1 MKVTNPLVH
10 ISIAVAILV
19 ICLLLFSFLPGAL
32 PAPEPLSPPTY
43 LAATIL
49 CAVVLLL
56 LRRKQLWT
64 YLPIPLISLFA
75 FLEESSYGVESG
87 AVQPLT
93 WERHNVPVYDLHN
106 FIGVLNE
113 VIQIELADAGWDF
126 ELGGQLLLSL
136 LAILIV
142 WLLFIGLYWLFAK
155 RDRALPTLHLGFLA
169 ALSLAGSVYL
179 LSLPADARGSLL
191 FGYSAARLLLV
202 GGLLGGGFLPFWLW
216 RQAWFSGWLASKTL
230 TRRLLPAAL
239 WLAALAGLAFV
250 VWAPLDSAPDK
261 AVLVQRLA
269 APLLWLLAASGVSGL
284 VLLAASG
291 RLTRLGNWLD
301 HFRRTFFQ
309 THPAYIYVVAAIV
322 IIVFAQAM
330 DRYLIS
336 FNDNITMPHLTGED
350 WDYWI
355 EETLEL
361 CGAYLF
367 LAATVVLALPG
378 WQALRHKKK
387 SP

>member
-10 ISIAVAILV
+10 IGMVLAILAA
-19 ICLLLFSFLPGAL
+19 CLLLFSFLPGSL
-32 PAPEPLSPPTY
+32 PAPEPMSPPTY
-43 LAATIL
+43 LVATIL
-49 CAVVLLL
+49 CALVLLL

-106 FIGVLNE
+106 FVGVLNE
-113 VIQIELADAGWDF
+113 VIQIELADAGWHF
-126 ELGGQLLLSL
+126 ELGGQLLLTV
-136 LAILIV
+136 LAILVV
-142 WLLFIGLYWLFAK
+142 WLLFIGLYWLLAK
-155 RDRALPTLHLGFLA
+155 RAKALPNLHLGFFL
-169 ALSLAGSVYL
+169 ALSLFGIVYL
-179 LSLPADARGSLL
+179 LSLPADAKGSLL
-191 FGYSAARLLLV
+191 LGYSATRLLLV
-202 GGLLGGGFLPFWLW
+202 GGLLAGGLLPLWLW
-216 RQAWFSGWLASKTL
+216 RQPWFAGWLTSKAI

-250 VWAPLDSAPDK
+250 AWAPLDSAPDK
-261 AVLVQRLA
+261 VVLVQRLA
-269 APLLWLLAASGVSGL
+269 APLLWLLAASGVTGL

-301 HFRRTFFQ
+301 RFRKTFFQ
-309 THPAYIYVVAAIV
+309 THPAYIYVVAAV
-322 IIVFAQAM
+322 LIIVFAQAM

-336 FNDNITMPHLTGED
+336 FKDNISMLHPTGED

-378 WQALRHKKK
+378 WQTLQPKKK